1 MSVPHP
7 CLFCVCVQACKQ
19 EAEKER
25 GHERQTETVW
35 GWFWLGSIGAFTLCF
50 VGKSST
56 GVTNNP
62 PPFSPHQQKCIHLDT
77 NTHMRSQTGSFTESS
92 LAPTLSGFSFYSV
105 RKLELSAVLCVSL
118 VPVEECYDPDIPN
131 GCSPKKKLDFLF
143 SVMSYFPK
151 LFSFL
156 KIPIHLSSMFYCS
169 FKCMF
174 WLYYFYLSLTM
185 FLLG

>member
-1 MSVPHP
+1 MLADWSKLDREVAYKQIGSVQKGGGPARSLCFSLSLSVLMSVPHP

-62 PPFSPHQQKCIHLDT
+62 PF
-77 NTHMRSQTGSFTESS
+77 
-92 LAPTLSGFSFYSV
+92 
-105 RKLELSAVLCVSL
+105 
-118 VPVEECYDPDIPN
+118 
-131 GCSPKKKLDFLF
+131 
-143 SVMSYFPK
+143 
-151 LFSFL
+151 
-156 KIPIHLSSMFYCS
+156 LSSSTEMHTLRHKYTHAQPNWVFYWALPCS
-169 FKCMF
+169 A
-174 WLYYFYLSLTM
+174 LPLSVDSA
-185 FLLG
+185 FIQ

>member
-1 MSVPHP
+1 MLADWSELDREVAYKQIGSVQKGGGPARSLCFSLSLSVLMSVPHP

-62 PPFSPHQQKCIHLDT
+62 PF
-77 NTHMRSQTGSFTESS
+77 
-92 LAPTLSGFSFYSV
+92 
-105 RKLELSAVLCVSL
+105 
-118 VPVEECYDPDIPN
+118 
-131 GCSPKKKLDFLF
+131 
-143 SVMSYFPK
+143 
-151 LFSFL
+151 
-156 KIPIHLSSMFYCS
+156 LSSSTEMHTLRHKYTHAQPNWVFYWALPCS
-169 FKCMF
+169 A
-174 WLYYFYLSLTM
+174 LPLSVDSA
-185 FLLG
+185 FIQ

>member
-1 MSVPHP
+1 MQKGGGPARSLCFSLSLSVLMSVPHP

-62 PPFSPHQQKCIHLDT
+62 PFSPHQQKCIHLDT
-77 NTHMRSQTGSFTESS
+77 NTHMRSQTGSFTERC
-92 LAPTLSGFSFYSV
+92 LAPLFHSQWIQLLFSKETGAF
-105 RKLELSAVLCVSL
+105 
-118 VPVEECYDPDIPN
+118 
-131 GCSPKKKLDFLF
+131 GCSL
-143 SVMSYFPK
+143 
-151 LFSFL
+151 SFFGPSGGVL
-156 KIPIHLSSMFYCS
+156 RPRHS
-169 FKCMF
+169 
-174 WLYYFYLSLTM
+174 
-185 FLLG
+185 

>member
-1 MSVPHP
+1 MLADWSKLDREVAYKQIGSVQKGGGPARSLCFSLSLSVLMSVPHP

-62 PPFSPHQQKCIHLDT
+62 PFLSSSTEMHILRHKYTHAQPNWVFYWALPFSALP
-77 NTHMRSQTGSFTESS
+77 
-92 LAPTLSGFSFYSV
+92 LSV
-105 RKLELSAVLCVSL
+105 DSAF
-118 VPVEECYDPDIPN
+118 IQ
-131 GCSPKKKLDFLF
+131 
-143 SVMSYFPK
+143 
-151 LFSFL
+151 
-156 KIPIHLSSMFYCS
+156 
-169 FKCMF
+169 
-174 WLYYFYLSLTM
+174 
-185 FLLG
+185 

>member
-1 MSVPHP
+1 MLADWSKLDREVACKQIGSVQKGGGPARSLCFSLSLSVLMSVPHP

-62 PPFSPHQQKCIHLDT
+62 PF
-77 NTHMRSQTGSFTESS
+77 
-92 LAPTLSGFSFYSV
+92 
-105 RKLELSAVLCVSL
+105 
-118 VPVEECYDPDIPN
+118 
-131 GCSPKKKLDFLF
+131 
-143 SVMSYFPK
+143 
-151 LFSFL
+151 
-156 KIPIHLSSMFYCS
+156 LSSSTEMHTLRHKYTHAQPNWVFYWALPCS
-169 FKCMF
+169 A
-174 WLYYFYLSLTM
+174 LPLSVDPA
-185 FLLG
+185 FIQ